1 MINLTLYFSYH
12 SGYCAIR
19 QQLENSSHKNAKTEG
34 LAKLMR
40 DGQELIGHL
49 MKLSLYLQKSEISL
63 ADAFTR
69 VAATKTLLTNMA
81 TRVWCQRNGIFSYT
95 FQTLPVSSIWGYT

>member
-1 MINLTLYFSYH
+1 MHPFVGYADTISLYL
-12 SGYCAIR
+12 YCSLI
-19 QQLENSSHKNAKTEG
+19 LK
-34 LAKLMR
+34 
-40 DGQELIGHL
+40 ELIGHL

-81 TRVWCQRNGIFSYT
+81 TRYFI
-95 FQTLPVSSIWGYT
+95 